1 MSMEP
6 PFSEKEILDRMDN
19 DSDEVK
25 KERVKVASAQVVK
38 KHAAQRYAAAFVF
51 AVMVSALTVTDIFL
65 PNTSYST
72 LDTSNLGDLL
82 YIAGLLYSF
91 WKAVG

>member
-6 PFSEKEILDRMDN
+6 PFTEKQILDRMDA

-25 KERVKVASAQVVK
+25 KERVRVASEQVIK

-51 AVMVSALTVTDIFL
+51 AVMLIVQLVADIALQ
-65 PNTSYST
+65 NTSYAT